1 MTTEHE
7 RATQEL
13 TAAVAAL
20 TSFQLVTQQA
30 DAKAGTMVTVHV
42 GLAAVIATRVG
53 DVGAPAPTTPLAV
66 LFWLATLAYGV
77 AFTVSGQLLVQ
88 VIRPRKAGLAASN
101 RFSLDAVGG
110 GGAAPDRQPVTE
122 LWATADAIARIAELK
137 NRYAARAVIWV
148 SAMVP
153 AAAAWLVLAGMTR

>member
-1 MTTEHE
+1 MTEHE
-7 RATQEL
+7 RTAQDL

-53 DVGAPAPTTPLAV
+53 DLGAPAPTAPLAV
-66 LFWLATLAYGV
+66 LFWLATLGYGL
-77 AFTVSGQLLVQ
+77 AFTMSGYLLVQ

-101 RFSLDAVGG
+101 RFSLDAAEG
-110 GGAAPDRQPVTE
+110 GGADPDRQPVTE
-122 LWATADAIARIAELK
+122 LWETANAIARIAELK

-148 SAMVP
+148 SAMVL
-153 AAAAWLVLAGMTR
+153 AAASWLVLAGATR